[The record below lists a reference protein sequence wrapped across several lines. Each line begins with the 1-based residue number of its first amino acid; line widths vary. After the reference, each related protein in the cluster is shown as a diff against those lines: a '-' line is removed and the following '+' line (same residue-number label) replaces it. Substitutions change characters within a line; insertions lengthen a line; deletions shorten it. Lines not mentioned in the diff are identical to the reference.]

1 MPLIDRIGLPKN
13 LSGLALVDGVPD
25 GYEAFALATAAAEL
39 NPEGPVVFVARDGQR
54 LPAIEEAL
62 AFAAPEL
69 PVVELPAWDC
79 LPYDR
84 VSPGADAAARRL
96 DALTSIAALR
106 KKPHRAIVLTT
117 ANALLQR
124 MPTAAFVEAQTFS
137 ARPGNQVDMKAL
149 IARLENSAFER
160 VPTVRDVGEFAVR
173 GGILD
178 LFVPGAE
185 EAVRLDFF
193 GDTLESIRAFDVA
206 SQRTTGQR
214 NALVLQPMSEVAL
227 TPDSISRFRR
237 SYIEA
242 FGAPSRDDALYAAVS
257 EGRRFAGMEH
267 WLPFFYEKLD
277 TLFDYLPDAPLV
289 FDHLAREAIAERHTL
304 ILDHY
309 EARRRQSDGGA
320 FKDAVPYKP

>member
-1 MPLIDRIGLPKN
+1 MPLIDRIGLPKS
-13 LSGLALVDGVPD
+13 LTGLAIVDGVPD
-25 GYEAFALATAAAEL
+25 GYEAFALAAAAAEL

-62 AFAAPEL
+62 AFAAPDL

-96 DALTSIAALR
+96 DALSGIAALR
-106 KKPHRAIVLTT
+106 KKPHRAVILTT

-124 MPTAAFVEAQTFS
+124 MPAASFIEQQTFS

-149 IARLENSAFER
+149 ISRLEKSAFER

-173 GGILD
+173 GGIID
-178 LFVPGAE
+178 LFVPGAA
-185 EAVRLDFF
+185 EALRLDFF

-214 NALVLQPMSEVAL
+214 NQLVLQPMSEVAL
-227 TPDSISRFRR
+227 TSESISRFRR

-242 FGAPSRDDALYAAVS
+242 FGA
-257 EGRRFAGMEH
+257 
-267 WLPFFYEKLD
+267 
-277 TLFDYLPDAPLV
+277 
-289 FDHLAREAIAERHTL
+289 
-304 ILDHY
+304 
-309 EARRRQSDGGA
+309 
-320 FKDAVPYKP
+320 